1 MIDVAVFRHLRR
13 EFYRFFILKSPLFYY
28 HIFYYLDYFDLD
40 TFLNY
45 LRPTVIILNVLFVF
59 LLLLFLLTTQNT
71 CHMKN
76 RLNFIPNS
84 SYFFLG
90 NNTHNTFH
98 TFTSV
103 DEFLHTETLKNKKKE
118 MTKTINQW
126 YRRAAVSERETDR
139 FSRSLKRRA
148 SHDRNMTNRKK
159 T

>member
-45 LRPTVIILNVLFVF
+45 LRPTVIILNVLFFFVIV
-59 LLLLFLLTTQNT
+59 FLLTTQNT

-103 DEFLHTETLKNKKKE
+103 DEFLHTETLKNKKKRND
-118 MTKTINQW
+118 KNNQSM
-126 YRRAAVSERETDR
+126 VSPGGREREGDGPI
-139 FSRSLKRRA
+139 
-148 SHDRNMTNRKK
+148 
-159 T
+159 